1 MVPYLA
7 IIVQKRKRE
16 ALPWGRNSEMNCQ
29 NLNAP
34 RARSQKLDAPRG
46 LDQLDKRV
54 LRDNL
59 GSEGGRRPACV
70 LSIKKFR
77 IFDRKLWRCVERI

>member
-1 MVPYLA
+1 MVPLPCDD
-7 IIVQKRKRE
+7 RSE
-16 ALPWGRNSEMNCQ
+16 AKAGSILWGRNSEMNCQ
-29 NLNAP
+29 NLKAP

-46 LDQLDKRV
+46 LDQLD
-54 LRDNL
+54 NL

-70 LSIKKFR
+70 LSIKFR